1 LGGVMLK
8 NLLKKTYLMF
18 NKVKVV
24 HSIPG
29 RVRLLIPSLDKFPEQ
44 MKKYES
50 YITGIIKLKTGINN
64 IEYSYLTSKVL
75 IEYDKTKL
83 NEEDIVN
90 WLNKIWEIIVNN
102 EEVYHGMS
110 VDEVEKNVKK
120 FYNMLKN
127 ELEGGK

>member
-1 LGGVMLK
+1 MLK

-75 IEYDKTKL
+75 IEYDKTKV